1 MSDIHVA
8 SRFSKKYNID
18 IETSN
23 QILEDAKR
31 FLLLS
36 ANNPGKMFITP
47 ELFIIDQ
54 MWHTFLLFTH
64 DYHRFC
70 KENVGRYLHH
80 QPTVSNKTIE
90 TSDDENTYLNNLK
103 EMYAIIYDTY
113 GEDTLVRW
121 VKDYP
126 SKYSKESLDSII
138 PYL

>member
-8 SRFSKKYNID
+8 SRFSKKYDVNID
-18 IETSN
+18 DSMK
-23 QILEDAKR
+23 ILEDAKK

-36 ANNPGKMFITP
+36 AENPGMIFITP

-64 DYHRFC
+64 DYHEFC
-70 KENVGRYLHH
+70 IGNVGRYLHH
-80 QPTVSNKTIE
+80 QPSVSNKTIE
-90 TSDDENTYLNNLK
+90 TPEDEDKYLNNLK

-113 GEDTLVRW
+113 GEETLVRW

-126 SKYSKESLDSII
+126 SKYSKETMTSTI